1 MGRNKTWVRLAVVLS
16 VALGMVAG
24 CGQQQPPAPAMP
36 AIDFAAEEKAI
47 RAAASEWTV
56 ALKAKDLDKTLSFYA
71 ADACILPAGMP
82 RATTPEARRKVWET
96 MFKAPAVLASL
107 ETTDVTLAHHGDL
120 AYEAGKI
127 VETVKEKKGKATTV
141 TGKYLVVWKK
151 QADGKWKAVADI
163 WNLDS

>member
-1 MGRNKTWVRLAVVLS
+1 MGSNKKWIGFAVVLAVV
-16 VALGMVAG
+16 VGVVAG
-24 CGQQQPPAPAMP
+24 CGQQQPPEPAMP
-36 AIDFAAEEKAI
+36 IVDVAAEEKAI
-47 RAAASEWTV
+47 RAAAKEWEV

-71 ADACILPAGMP
+71 AEACILPAGMP
-82 RATTPEARRKVWET
+82 RATTPEERRAVWEA
-96 MFKAPAVLASL
+96 MFKSPAELASL
-107 ETTDVTLAHHGDL
+107 ETTDVTISHHGDL

-127 VETVKEKKGKATTV
+127 VETMKDRKGKATTI